1 MIEVT
6 DIEKRFGRVRAVGG
20 VSFCVGKGE
29 VAGLLGANGAGK
41 TTTLRM
47 VTGFLPPDA
56 GVVRVMGLD
65 VVERS
70 LEARRRIGY
79 LPESAPAYSEM
90 RAIDFLDYRGKLF
103 GMDRRAR
110 RGRVAHVVDRCG
122 LGPVQR
128 RRVGHLS
135 KGFRQRVGLA
145 AAMLHDPPVLVL
157 DEPTNGLDPTQIR
170 EARNLIQELAQ
181 ERTVLISSH
190 ILPEIERVCD
200 RLIIMAAGRVR
211 ADGKTSELLAQG
223 EGRYHAQIKPKKGE
237 KSAGKETAREAVAS
251 LIREVQGVREVR
263 VQTHESQASVDGEN
277 KDEGDGWV
285 TVSIDAEA
293 GAGDLREPIA
303 LAAGRAG
310 AVVRELRAERASLE
324 RLFLRIMET
333 EETPGGGENRES
345 RVGRESRK
353 SGESRGVAR

>member
-20 VSFCVGKGE
+20 VSFDVGKGE

-47 VTGFLPPDA
+47 ITGFLPPDA
-56 GVVRVMGLD
+56 GVVKVMGLD

-70 LEARRRIGY
+70 LEARRQVGY

-90 RAIDFLDYRGKLF
+90 LAIDFLNYRAKLF
-103 GMDRRAR
+103 GLDRKARRAR
-110 RGRVAHVVDRCG
+110 VSHVIDRCG
-122 LGPVQR
+122 LEPVER

-211 ADGKTSELLAQG
+211 ANGKTSELLANG
-223 EGRYHAQIKPKKGE
+223 EGRYYAQIKPKAGE
-237 KSAGKETAREAVAS
+237 TTAREAVAS
-251 LIREVQGVREVR
+251 LIRDVQGVRAVR
-263 VQTHESQASVDGEN
+263 AEESRAL
-277 KDEGDGWV
+277 DEGDGWV
-285 TVSIDAEA
+285 AVSIDAER

-324 RLFLRIMET
+324 RLFLQIMET
-333 EETPGGGENRES
+333 EETPGGGENRE
-345 RVGRESRK
+345 VMP
-353 SGESRGVAR
+353 